1 MVSSMDSSLATEEV
15 TLGLA
20 STMTLPPIRSMAVW
34 KLMRVRVEGWKN
46 MRASMRSSK
55 RSILL
60 RLNSS
65 SSLPSSKRFSSCSLD
80 MSLIEMKFLPT
91 WSTASM
97 RPFMERMYLDM
108 GDS

>member
-1 MVSSMDSSLATEEV
+1 
-15 TLGLA
+15 
-20 STMTLPPIRSMAVW
+20 MTLPPMHSMAVW

-65 SSLPSSKRFSSCSLD
+65 SSLQTCSARLLAARLSHLD
-80 MSLIEMKFLPT
+80 PPAYFNPPYVEWPKAHMAFFVFEDVPRTICWYK
-91 WSTASM
+91 A
-97 RPFMERMYLDM
+97 
-108 GDS
+108 